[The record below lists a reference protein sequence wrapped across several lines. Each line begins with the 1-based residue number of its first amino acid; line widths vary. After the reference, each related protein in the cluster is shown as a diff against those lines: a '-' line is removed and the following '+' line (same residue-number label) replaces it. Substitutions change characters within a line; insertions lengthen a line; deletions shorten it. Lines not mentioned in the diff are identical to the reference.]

1 MIMANKIIELRKKAG
16 WSQEELADRLGVSRQ
31 AVSKWEGAQSMP
43 DLDRVIAMSN
53 LFGVSTDYLLK
64 DEKDELEGESPTPAE
79 ENVSCLRRVSME
91 EANEYLRHVRE
102 NAKPVALAVGTCILS
117 PIPLLILSALS
128 DMNRLNEAAA
138 AVTGVVFLLVAVA
151 LAVTVFIRWGMKNE
165 PYEYLDKEPIDT
177 AYGVSGMVREMKKE
191 NRGKLTRNIIA
202 GVVLCVL
209 SPVPLL
215 CTTLLTQVAIFVVV
229 SVCVLLLMVAIAV
242 YLFVSVGMVEGS
254 FQRLLEEGDYTRAR
268 KQLNRSPWPVA
279 YWCVVTAIYLAWSFY
294 TDDWHRTWLI
304 WPVAGLLFGGI
315 AALLGARRK

>member
-1 MIMANKIIELRKKAG
+1 MILANKIIELRKKAG

-31 AVSKWEGAQSMP
+31 AVSKWESAQSVP
-43 DLDRVIAMSN
+43 DLERIIAMSS

-64 DEKDELEGESPTPAE
+64 DELEGENPAPME

-91 EANEYLRHVRE
+91 EANEYLRLVRE
-102 NAKPVALAVGTCILS
+102 NAKPVALAVCACILS

-128 DMNRLNEAAA
+128 DMNRLSEAAA

-165 PYEYLDKEPIDT
+165 PYEYLEKEPIDT

-191 NRGKLTRNIIA
+191 HQSKLTRNIIA

-215 CTTLLTQVAIFVVV
+215 CASLLTQIAFFVMMT
-229 SVCVLLLMVAIAV
+229 VCVLLVMVAVAV
-242 YLFVSVGMVEGS
+242 YLFISVGMVEGS
-254 FQRLLEEGDYTRAR
+254 FQRLLEEGDYTRVR
-268 KQLNRSPWPVA
+268 KQMNRSPWPAA
-279 YWCVVTAIYLAWSFY
+279 YWCVVTAIYLGWSFY

-315 AALLGARRK
+315 AAVLGARRK